1 MKNKQVKNRQINVRI
16 IMVFSTNC

>member
-1 MKNKQVKNRQINVRI
+1 MKNKQVKNRQINVCI